1 MQKGKIETAER
12 IALNQLDRWNDAAFR
27 MKRLTQLRYLGSLKS
42 GKLKIPRERME
53 RELAMCED
61 ELDIEVIIKRE
72 KTAKTRAQI
81 NAFHGPIIEQIQAD
95 EMAREGLYRSEDR
108 VKQELKEM
116 FLKKEPQYYNDGSP
130 VIIKIQHPERKG
142 VTYDWHFEKLPSL
155 ADLSIEQM
163 RAFISAILDHF
174 LHERGLDI
182 QIDKE
187 LAKIK

>member
-1 MQKGKIETAER
+1 
-12 IALNQLDRWNDAAFR
+12 
-27 MKRLTQLRYLGSLKS
+27 MKRLTQLRYLGSLQS

-61 ELDIEVIIKRE
+61 EQDIEVIIRRE
-72 KTAKTRAQI
+72 KQPKTWAQI
-81 NAFHGPIIEQIQAD
+81 SAFHGPIIEQIQAD

-116 FLKKEPQYYNDGSP
+116 FLKKEKQYYNDGSP

-155 ADLSIEQM
+155 ADLTLQQM
-163 RAFISAILDHF
+163 RGFIDEILNHF
-174 LHERGLDI
+174 LHERGLRI
-182 QIDKE
+182 VIDPELKKE
-187 LAKIK
+187 TRKKRPC